1 MSLGPTVAL
10 LSLAHWPSVCP
21 MALLSLFPLP
31 LITQTSNVPPGP
43 TVPSPTALLS
53 LALLSLALL
62 SLFTL
67 TSYVPHGPTV
77 LGPTVPIHPN

>member
-1 MSLGPTVAL
+1 M
-10 LSLAHWPSVCP
+10 
-21 MALLSLFPLP
+21 
-31 LITQTSNVPPGP
+31 
-43 TVPSPTALLS
+43 ALLS

-77 LGPTVPIHPN
+77 PGPIP

>member
-1 MSLGPTVAL
+1 MSL
-10 LSLAHWPSVCP
+10 
-21 MALLSLFPLP
+21 ALLSLFTL
-31 LITQTSNVPPGP
+31 TSYVPDGP
-43 TVPSPTALLS
+43 MS

-77 LGPTVPIHPN
+77 PGPVPGPTVPIHPN

>member
-1 MSLGPTVAL
+1 M
-10 LSLAHWPSVCP
+10 
-21 MALLSLFPLP
+21 
-31 LITQTSNVPPGP
+31 
-43 TVPSPTALLS
+43 ALLS

-77 LGPTVPIHPN
+77 PVLWPYCPYSP